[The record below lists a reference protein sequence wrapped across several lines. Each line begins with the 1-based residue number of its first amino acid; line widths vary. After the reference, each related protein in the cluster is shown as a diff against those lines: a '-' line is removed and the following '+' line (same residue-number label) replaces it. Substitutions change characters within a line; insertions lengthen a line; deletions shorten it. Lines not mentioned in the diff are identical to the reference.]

1 MAAMPSQSPL
11 NAARMRIIEAIAR
24 TVLVTARYNRQALTL
39 APHALFARRGDMYVS
54 ALNLTKTWPS
64 PDEKRLGYFK
74 LAGLSDVELTQE
86 TFEALPSFA
95 PEALAQEHD
104 EMLLAVT

>member
-11 NAARMRIIEAIAR
+11 NAARMTIIEAIAR

-39 APHALFARRGDMYVS
+39 APHALLARRGELYVS
-54 ALNLTKTWPS
+54 ALNLTKIWPS

-74 LAGLSDVELTQE
+74 LAGLTDVELTRE
-86 TFEALPSFA
+86 TFEALPNFA
-95 PEALAQEHD
+95 PEALAQADD
-104 EMLLAVT
+104 EVLLTIT